1 MNGKMRLAGW
11 YRRLCGGL
19 LLLALFCATP
29 WAWAD
34 VLLWEVTGGSAP
46 VWLFGSVHLCR
57 VDCFPLP
64 RAVEARFSKAAVLA
78 VELDPTQPGVAA
90 ALFQNDEGGGNLRF
104 DLSEAEWGSLKRQLQ
119 ALEMPESAMER
130 LTPNIASLMVT
141 FAAAQRV
148 GLLPL
153 YGTDLH
159 FLDRAKRG
167 GKRLVELETAEQQVR
182 ALNAGSRADSLNGLR
197 AIMAAVDDGS
207 LNEVLGE
214 MVAAWQAGDAERLE
228 ETLQKAEQISPSS
241 ESFTEAMYGQ
251 RNRRMSESIARLA
264 RKGEPAFV
272 VVGSGHLVGRDSI
285 PALLAR
291 QGFKVRQLKTSERP

>member
-1 MNGKMRLAGW
+1 MNGKMRLGSW
-11 YRRLCGGL
+11 RRRLCGGL
-19 LLLALFCATP
+19 LLLALFCAMP
-29 WAWAD
+29 WARAD

-57 VDCFPLP
+57 ADCFPLP

-78 VELDPTQPGVAA
+78 IELDPTQPGVAA
-90 ALFQNDEGGGNLRF
+90 ALFQNDESGGDLRS
-104 DLSEAEWGSLKRQLQ
+104 DLSEAEWDRLRRQLQ
-119 ALEMPESAMER
+119 ALEVPESAMEN

-159 FLDRAKRG
+159 FLGRAKRG
-167 GKRLVELETAEQQVR
+167 GKRLVELETVEQQVR

-197 AIMAAVDDGS
+197 AVMAAVDDGS
-207 LNEVLGE
+207 LNEMLEE
-214 MVAAWQAGDAERLE
+214 MVAAWQTGDAERLE
-228 ETLQKAEQISPSS
+228 EILQKAEQISASS
-241 ESFTEAMYGQ
+241 ESFTEAMYAQ
-251 RNRRMSESIARLA
+251 RNRAMSESIARLA

-291 QGFKVRQLKTSERP
+291 QGFKVRQLETSARP